1 MARTKPT
8 IVSRRTALSSPE
20 KTRVEPTSPNLRK
33 SGIRL
38 FGDTPWG
45 MHMCMFYETREDLL
59 ETCSAYFEA
68 GLERNELCVWAVS
81 EPTTVEDACAG
92 LRHSI
97 RGFDRHQARGAIE
110 ILPGQ
115 EWYFRDAKF
124 EGERVISGW
133 HEKLAT
139 ALARGFEGVRIS
151 GNALWR
157 LTPLWSEF
165 CDYERALGQSIAGS
179 RMLMLCTY
187 SLLAFRAVDV
197 LDVTR
202 AHQCSVACRNGDWEF
217 FQTRELAQARHEITR
232 LNAALDVLSKPLP
245 DGVTLTPSERL
256 TLSQI
261 VRGASSKEAA
271 QALGVSPRTVE
282 FHRANIMRKLG
293 ARNIADL
300 VRRVFGEDAY
310 DLAADM

>member
-1 MARTKPT
+1 MARTNPT
-8 IVSRRTALSSPE
+8 IVSRRTALSSPNE
-20 KTRVEPTSPNLRK
+20 TRIEPASPNLRK

-38 FGDTPWG
+38 FGDTSWG
-45 MHMCMFYETREDLL
+45 THMCMFYETREDLL
-59 ETCSAYFEA
+59 ETCTAYFEA

-81 EPTTVEDACAG
+81 EPTSVEDARAE
-92 LRHSI
+92 LSRSI
-97 RGFDRHQARGAIE
+97 RGFDRHEARGAIE
-110 ILPGQ
+110 IIPGQ
-115 EWYFRDAKF
+115 EWYFNGTEFD
-124 EGERVISGW
+124 EDRVIGGW

-139 ALARGFEGVRIS
+139 ALDRGFEGVRIS
-151 GNALWR
+151 GNALW
-157 LTPLWSEF
+157 LQSSLWSEF
-165 CDYERALGQSIAGS
+165 CAYERALSRSIAGC
-179 RMLMLCTY
+179 RMLILCTY
-187 SLLAFRAVDV
+187 SLLASRAVDV

-202 AHQCSVACRNGDWEF
+202 AHQCSVARRRGDWEF
-217 FQTRELAQARHEITR
+217 FQARELAQAQHEIAR

-245 DGVTLTPSERL
+245 DGVALTPSERL

-271 QALGVSPRTVE
+271 QAMGVSPRTVE

-310 DLAADM
+310 DSAAGR

>member
-1 MARTKPT
+1 MARTKPAT
-8 IVSRRTALSSPE
+8 VTRRTALSSPGQ
-20 KTRVEPTSPNLRK
+20 TRVGPTSPNLRK

-45 MHMCMFYETREDLL
+45 THMCMFYETREDLL

-81 EPTTVEDACAG
+81 GPTTVEDACAE
-92 LRHSI
+92 LRQSI
-97 RGFDRHQARGAIE
+97 RGFDLHQARGAIE

-115 EWYFRDAKF
+115 EWYFRGAEFD
-124 EGERVISGW
+124 EERVISGW
-133 HEKLAT
+133 HDKLAT
-139 ALARGFEGVRIS
+139 ALARGFDGVRIS
-151 GNALWR
+151 GNALW
-157 LTPLWSEF
+157 LQTPLWSEF
-165 CDYERALGQSIAGS
+165 CAYERALNRSIAGC
-179 RMLMLCTY
+179 RMLILCTY
-187 SLLAFRAVDV
+187 SLLASRAVDV

-202 AHQCSVACRNGDWEF
+202 AHQCSVARRKGDWEF
-217 FQTRELAQARHEITR
+217 FQARELAQAQHEITR

-245 DGVTLTPSERL
+245 DSVALTPSERL

-261 VRGASSKEAA
+261 VRGASSKEAG

-300 VRRVFGEDAY
+300 VRRVLGEDAY
-310 DLAADM
+310 DHAAGK